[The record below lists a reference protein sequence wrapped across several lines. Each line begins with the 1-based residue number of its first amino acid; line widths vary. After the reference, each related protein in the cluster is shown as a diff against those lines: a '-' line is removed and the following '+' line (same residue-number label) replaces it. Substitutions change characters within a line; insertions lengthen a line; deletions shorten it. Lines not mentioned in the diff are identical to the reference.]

1 MLCVRSVP
9 WVGVVLIMLH
19 RLARL
24 DCRSYRLQE
33 VEMPKSIDETVF
45 AQAVQLAAGFL
56 AGAERNSTPGD
67 DMREAV
73 LRAYQALQEARHDL
87 QNPQ

>member
-1 MLCVRSVP
+1 
-9 WVGVVLIMLH
+9 
-19 RLARL
+19 
-24 DCRSYRLQE
+24 
-33 VEMPKSIDETVF
+33 MPKSIDETVF

-73 LRAYQALQEARHDL
+73 LQAYHALQEARQDL
-87 QNPQ
+87 QNPE